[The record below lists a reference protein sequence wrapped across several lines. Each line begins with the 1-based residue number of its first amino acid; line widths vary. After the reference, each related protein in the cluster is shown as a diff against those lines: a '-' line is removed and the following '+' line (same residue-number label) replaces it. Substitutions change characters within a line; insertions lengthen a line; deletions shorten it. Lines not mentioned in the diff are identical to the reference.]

1 MIDDGIE
8 GGNTAVVH
16 LWRCERNVAE
26 GRRSEFAHV
35 LTPPGNP
42 LHASVGLR
50 VGTPVRPRYRARCCG
65 AAPPVLLVTYLTGT
79 RLNRRR
85 GQSNILPVVHLV
97 NNILLLILAF
107 IQVFTGLGIVRI
119 ALLK

>member
-1 MIDDGIE
+1 MEPRNQRVRSGVAFQVPCTGIEGSGTTSSRIMIDDGIE

-50 VGTPVRPRYRARCCG
+50 VGTPSVLAIEPGVVEPHLRC
-65 AAPPVLLVTYLTGT
+65 
-79 RLNRRR
+79 
-85 GQSNILPVVHLV
+85 
-97 NNILLLILAF
+97 F
-107 IQVFTGLGIVRI
+107 
-119 ALLK
+119 